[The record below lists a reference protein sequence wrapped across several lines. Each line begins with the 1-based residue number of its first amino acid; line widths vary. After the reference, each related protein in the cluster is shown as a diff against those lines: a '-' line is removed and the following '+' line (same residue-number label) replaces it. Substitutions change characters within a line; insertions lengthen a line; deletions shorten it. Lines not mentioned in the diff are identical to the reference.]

1 MSARRSPADMAAL
14 LIGLGNIPA
23 RADFTVVN
31 PQIKS
36 AVGVV
41 AHPCFVHD

>member
-14 LIGLGNIPA
+14 LVGLGNIPA
-23 RADFTVVN
+23 RADFTVVD